1 MNLFLGGELVG
12 NVGTKEMGHAGDGM
26 WVLGHAGPVAGIK
39 VRAEGGR
46 LGKPGDAATQIMRNT
61 GGRETLHFEK
71 NQETPALKGQE
82 QRTTHRMRLR
92 RNRKKKESGQTFETH
107 VPHVRKHTFQTDST
121 FQRKVPCYDATRIS
135 IGQL

>member
-1 MNLFLGGELVG
+1 MNLFLGGELVR

-61 GGRETLHFEK
+61 RRERD
-71 NQETPALKGQE
+71 PP
-82 QRTTHRMRLR
+82 LR
-92 RNRKKKESGQTFETH
+92 EESGNT
-107 VPHVRKHTFQTDST
+107 ST
-121 FQRKVPCYDATRIS
+121 
-135 IGQL
+135 